1 MANQRARNKKV
12 ISVPLTEEVLRA
24 IEREA
29 KRRGTDRVKI
39 INEVLKAA
47 LKIPL
52 WALVALLASWSAKSP
67 GSWVRQNEMLSLR
80 AGILILLLA
89 MLAAT
94 LTGAAVR
101 YYRRGLLPWDFGRI
115 AGHGTTLAGGG

>member
-67 GSWVRQNEMLSLR
+67 GS
-80 AGILILLLA
+80 
-89 MLAAT
+89 
-94 LTGAAVR
+94 
-101 YYRRGLLPWDFGRI
+101 
-115 AGHGTTLAGGG
+115 

>member
-1 MANQRARNKKV
+1 
-12 ISVPLTEEVLRA
+12 
-24 IEREA
+24 
-29 KRRGTDRVKI
+29 
-39 INEVLKAA
+39 
-47 LKIPL
+47 
-52 WALVALLASWSAKSP
+52 
-67 GSWVRQNEMLSLR
+67 MLSLR

-115 AGHGTTLAGGG
+115 AGHGTTLAGGGGFGEP

>member
-1 MANQRARNKKV
+1 
-12 ISVPLTEEVLRA
+12 
-24 IEREA
+24 
-29 KRRGTDRVKI
+29 
-39 INEVLKAA
+39 
-47 LKIPL
+47 
-52 WALVALLASWSAKSP
+52 
-67 GSWVRQNEMLSLR
+67 MLSLR

-115 AGHGTTLAGGG
+115 AGHGTTLAGGGVRGTINCDVTSSRSNRLKNYPCGHA